1 MKAIYNAKRI
11 LNNIKKRMKKTG
23 SGTLVVVISSLIF
36 IMYVSST
43 YADVRH
49 LKYMQEQYEK
59 KIIDTY
65 SKNVDNVES
74 EYTKVL

>member
-1 MKAIYNAKRI
+1 MKAIINILKIRFKRS
-11 LNNIKKRMKKTG
+11 G

-49 LKYMQEQYEK
+49 LKYMQEQYETT
-59 KIIDTY
+59 IINIY
-65 SKNVDNVES
+65 NQNVKNIES
-74 EYTKVL
+74 VYDKVL

>member
-1 MKAIYNAKRI
+1 MKVICNAKKI
-11 LNNIKKRMKKTG
+11 WNSIQNRMKKTG

-36 IMYVSST
+36 VMYVSST

-59 KIIDTY
+59 KIIDIH
-65 SKNVDNVES
+65 SKNVDNVET